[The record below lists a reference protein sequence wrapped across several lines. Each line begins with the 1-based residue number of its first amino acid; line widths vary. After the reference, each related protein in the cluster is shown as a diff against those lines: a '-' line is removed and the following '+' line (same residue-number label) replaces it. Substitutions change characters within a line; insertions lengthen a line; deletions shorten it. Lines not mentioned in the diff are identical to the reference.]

1 MDTMDTEIRSIKTI
15 LLVEDDPRDVELTLA
30 ALEEHHLANKVAV
43 VRDGEKA
50 LDYLY
55 RRGEFKTRAGGNP
68 ILVLL
73 DLKMPKVNGL
83 EVLKIIKGD
92 EHLKIIPVVA
102 LTSSCETPD
111 LIEFYKHGV
120 NAYVVKPVDFDD
132 FMKAVKQ
139 LGIFW
144 AAVNEPTPHTGREE
158 TSIQSGE
165 VSSPGKKEVKNE
177 IPAPHPA
184 LGG

>member
-1 MDTMDTEIRSIKTI
+1 
-15 LLVEDDPRDVELTLA
+15 LA

-43 VRDGEKA
+43 VDNGAEA

-55 RRGEFKTRAGGNP
+55 RRGTFKMRAGGNP
-68 ILVLL
+68 IVVLL
-73 DLKMPKVNGL
+73 DNKMPKVNGL
-83 EVLKIIKGD
+83 EVLKVIKAD
-92 EHLKIIPVVA
+92 EHLKTIPVVV
-102 LTSSCETPD
+102 LTSSREMPD

-120 NAYVVKPVDFDD
+120 NAYVVKPVHFPD

-139 LGIFW
+139 LGVFW
-144 AAVNEPTPHTGREE
+144 AAVNEPPPIAWREE
-158 TSIQSGE
+158 TAFQS
-165 VSSPGKKEVKNE
+165 SAIIFPATKEPNEE